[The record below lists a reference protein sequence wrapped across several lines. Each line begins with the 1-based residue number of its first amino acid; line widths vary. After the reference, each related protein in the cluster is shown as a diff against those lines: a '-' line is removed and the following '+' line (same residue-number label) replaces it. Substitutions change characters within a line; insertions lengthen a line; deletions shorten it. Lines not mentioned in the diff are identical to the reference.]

1 MKKSILAIGLSTLFT
16 TQAFAVC
23 QQSTPTADFLRYTDG
38 VVIHKPTGL
47 MWQACSVGQAWN
59 SATRACDM
67 PSDLG
72 DTRVTFE
79 DALAYMEFDGDLDL
93 EAIFGPIPPNHTG
106 PTTLPNPLAAV
117 SRLAGYD
124 DWRIPNAREMLS
136 LFETCATPSSNGNSY
151 VNNVVF
157 PNQFVD
163 ASSYQHDINRIDP
176 DPSAPEVLR
185 PYGIYSRDA
194 AAVNTQA
201 SLYNNNAVK
210 NFFFN
215 TFLTSTLGGDRPG
228 ASSSSIVE
236 LIHVAHFHPISA
248 EGNIPGAPGSATQYA
263 PGQRLGTTS
272 LVTYDYGYTGGQK
285 SFRITPW
292 GRANPLDLYEVAC
305 NAGSINDCEPLG
317 SNANSQVVDLGFR
330 LRPVRTAQP
339 ADYNRAGLIN

>member
-1 MKKSILAIGLSTLFT
+1 MKKSILAIGLSTLFA

-23 QQSTPTADFLRYTDG
+23 STPTADFLRYTDG

-47 MWQACSVGQAWN
+47 MWQACSVGQTWN
-59 SATRACDM
+59 STNKACDM

-79 DALAYMEFDGDLDL
+79 DALGYMEFDGDIDL
-93 EAIFGPIPPNHTG
+93 EAVFGVAPPAG
-106 PTTLPNPLAAV
+106 APTTIKNPLSAA
-117 SRLAGYD
+117 SRLADYG

-136 LFETCATPSSNGNSY
+136 LFETCATPTSNGKSY

-163 ASSYQHDINRIDP
+163 ASSYQHNINRIDK
-176 DPSAPEVLR
+176 SAAAELR
-185 PYGIYSRDA
+185 PYGIYGDDGNGTNRG
-194 AAVNTQA
+194 
-201 SLYNNNAVK
+201 LYNQNPVK

-236 LIHVAHFHPISA
+236 LIHVAHFHPIMA
-248 EGNIPGAPGSATQYA
+248 EGNLPGTGTALYA

-272 LVTYDYGYTGGQK
+272 LVTYDYGYTGIQT

-305 NAGSINDCEPLG
+305 TD
-317 SNANSQVVDLGFR
+317 ANIVNCAPSASASQVVDLGFR

-339 ADYNRAGLIN
+339 ADFNRSGLIQ

>member
-1 MKKSILAIGLSTLFT
+1 MKAQLLAFGIGALFT
-16 TQAFAVC
+16 VQALAQTC
-23 QQSTPTADFLRYTDG
+23 QPSTPTSDFLRYTDG

-47 MWQACSVGQAWN
+47 MWQACSVGQTWDV
-59 SATRACDM
+59 SGACTN
-67 PSDLG
+67 PTDLG

-79 DALAYMEFDGDLDL
+79 DALAYMEFDGEIDLQ
-93 EAIFGPIPPNHTG
+93 AYFGSSWTNA
-106 PTTLPNPLAAV
+106 LPEKISNPLGAA
-117 SRLAGYD
+117 SRLAGYNN
-124 DWRIPNAREMLS
+124 WRIPNAREMLT

-163 ASSYQHDINRIDP
+163 ASNYQHDINRSND
-176 DPSAPEVLR
+176 SAASTR

-194 AAVNTQA
+194 ATVNTQA
-201 SLYNNNAVK
+201 SLYNNNATK

-228 ASSSSIVE
+228 ATSTSIVE

-248 EGNIPGAPGSATQYA
+248 EGNLPGTGTALYA

-272 LVTYDYGYTGGQK
+272 LVTYDYGYTGGEK

-305 NAGSINDCEPLG
+305 TD
-317 SNANSQVVDLGFR
+317 ANIVNCAPSASASQVVDLGFR

-339 ADYNRAGLIN
+339 ADFNRSGLIQ

>member
-1 MKKSILAIGLSTLFT
+1 MKKSILAIGLSTLFA
-16 TQAFAVC
+16 TQAFTVC

-47 MWQACSVGQAWN
+47 MWQACSVGQTWEWQGGVGVCN
-59 SATRACDM
+59 M
-67 PSDLG
+67 PTDLG

-79 DALAYMEFDGDLDL
+79 DALAYMEYDGDIDL
-93 EAIFGPIPPNHTG
+93 VALLGEVPPGYTG
-106 PTTLPNPLAAV
+106 PTTLPNPLSAV

-136 LFETCATPSSNGNSY
+136 LFETCATPTNNGNSY
-151 VNNVVF
+151 VNSGVF

-163 ASSYQHDINRIDP
+163 ASSYQHNINRIDP
-176 DPSAPEVLR
+176 SEPEILR
-185 PYGIYSRDA
+185 PYGIYGDDGNGTNRG
-194 AAVNTQA
+194 
-201 SLYNNNAVK
+201 LYNNNDTK

-228 ASSSSIVE
+228 ATSTSIVE
-236 LIHVAHFHPISA
+236 LIHVAHFHPISN
-248 EGNIPGAPGSATQYA
+248 EGNLPGPGGVLYE

-272 LVTYDYGYTGGQK
+272 LVTYDYGYTGFQT

-292 GRANPLDLYEVAC
+292 GRSNPLDLYEVAC
-305 NAGSINDCEPLG
+305 TD
-317 SNANSQVVDLGFR
+317 ANIFFCAPSASASQVVDLGFR

-339 ADYNRAGLIN
+339 ADFDRAGLIQ

>member
-1 MKKSILAIGLSTLFT
+1 MKKSILAIGLSTLFA

-47 MWQACSVGQAWN
+47 MWQACSVGQTWN

-79 DALAYMEFDGDLDL
+79 NALAYMEFDGDIDL
-93 EAIFGPIPPNHTG
+93 EAIFGSAAAGQI
-106 PTTLPNPLAAV
+106 LKNPLKDA
-117 SRLAGYD
+117 SRLADYD

-136 LFETCATPSSNGNSY
+136 LFETCATPTSNGNSY

-163 ASSYQHDINRIDP
+163 ASSYQHNVNRVDS
-176 DPSAPEVLR
+176 SAAAELR
-185 PYGIYSRDA
+185 PYGIYGDDGNGTNRD
-194 AAVNTQA
+194 
-201 SLYNNNAVK
+201 LYNNNAVK

-248 EGNIPGAPGSATQYA
+248 EGNLPGSGTALYA

-272 LVTYDYGYTGGQK
+272 LVTYDYGYTGFQT

-305 NAGSINDCEPLG
+305 TD
-317 SNANSQVVDLGFR
+317 ANIVNCAPSASASQVVDLGFR

-339 ADYNRAGLIN
+339 ADYNRAGLIQ

>member
-1 MKKSILAIGLSTLFT
+1 MKKSILAIGLSTLFA

-23 QQSTPTADFLRYTDG
+23 STPTTDFLRYTDG

-47 MWQACSVGQAWN
+47 MWQACSVGQTWN
-59 SATRACDM
+59 STNKACDM

-79 DALAYMEFDGDLDL
+79 DALGYMEFDGDIDL
-93 EAIFGPIPPNHTG
+93 EAVFGVAPPAG
-106 PTTLPNPLAAV
+106 APTTIKNPLSAA
-117 SRLAGYD
+117 SRLADYN
-124 DWRIPNAREMLS
+124 DWRIPNTREMLS
-136 LFETCATPSSNGNSY
+136 LFETCATPTNNGNSY
-151 VNNVVF
+151 VNSVVF

-163 ASSYQHDINRIDP
+163 ARSYQHNINRIDK
-176 DPSAPEVLR
+176 SAAAELR
-185 PYGIYSRDA
+185 PYGIYGDDGNGTNRG
-194 AAVNTQA
+194 
-201 SLYNNNAVK
+201 LYNQNPVK

-228 ASSSSIVE
+228 ATGSGIVE

-248 EGNIPGAPGSATQYA
+248 EGNIPGAPGSATMYA

-272 LVTYDYGYTGGQK
+272 LVTYDYGYTGFRT

-292 GRANPLDLYEVAC
+292 GRANPLDLSEVAC
-305 NAGSINDCEPLG
+305 DAGSINDCEPLG
-317 SNANSQVVDLGFR
+317 TNAYSQVVDLGFR

-339 ADYNRAGLIN
+339 ADFNRSGLIQ

>member
-1 MKKSILAIGLSTLFT
+1 MKHSILAFGLSTVFV
-16 TQAFAVC
+16 TQAFAAC
-23 QQSTPTADFLRYTDG
+23 QPSTPTSDFLRYSDG
-38 VVIHKPTGL
+38 VVIHKSTGL
-47 MWQACSVGQAWN
+47 MWQACSVGQTWN
-59 SATRACDM
+59 STTRACDM

-79 DALAYMEFDGDLDL
+79 NALAYMEFDGDIDL
-93 EAIFGPIPPNHTG
+93 EAIYGNAAAGQI
-106 PTTLPNPLAAV
+106 LKNPLKNA
-117 SRLAGYD
+117 SRLAGYN

-136 LFETCATPSSNGNSY
+136 LFETCATPTSHGTSY

-163 ASSYQHDINRIDP
+163 ASSYQHDINRSNDLAV
-176 DPSAPEVLR
+176 STR
-185 PYGIYSRDA
+185 PYGIYGQDGNNPS
-194 AAVNTQA
+194 TQTG
-201 SLYNNNAVK
+201 LYNNNAVK

-228 ASSSSIVE
+228 ATSTSIVE

-248 EGNIPGAPGSATQYA
+248 EGNIPGNAGTVTQYA

-272 LVTYDYGYTGGQK
+272 LVTYDYGYTGGEK

-292 GRANPLDLYEVAC
+292 GRSNPLDLYEVAC
-305 NAGSINDCEPLG
+305 TDATI
-317 SNANSQVVDLGFR
+317 SNCAPSASASQVVDLGFR

-339 ADYNRAGLIN
+339 ADYNRAGLITN

>member
-1 MKKSILAIGLSTLFT
+1 MKQSILAFGLSTLFA

-47 MWQACSVGQAWN
+47 MWQACSAGQTWEWQGGVGEC
-59 SATRACDM
+59 TM
-67 PSDLG
+67 PTDLG

-79 DALAYMEFDGDLDL
+79 DALAYMEFDGDIDL
-93 EAIFGPIPPNHTG
+93 EAIFGTA
-106 PTTLPNPLAAV
+106 LPAGTPSTIENPLGTA
-117 SRLAGYD
+117 SRLAGYN

-163 ASSYQHDINRIDP
+163 ASSYQHDINRSNDLAA
-176 DPSAPEVLR
+176 STR
-185 PYGIYSRDA
+185 PYGIYGQDGNNPS
-194 AAVNTQA
+194 TQTG
-201 SLYNNNAVK
+201 LYNNNAVK
-210 NFFFN
+210 SFFFN

-228 ASSSSIVE
+228 ATSTSIVE

-248 EGNIPGAPGSATQYA
+248 EGNLPGAVGSGTEYA
-263 PGQRLGTTS
+263 PGQRLGATS
-272 LVTYDYGYTGGQK
+272 LVRYDYGYTGAEIA
-285 SFRITPW
+285 FRITPW
-292 GRANPLDLYEVAC
+292 GRSNPLDLYEVAC
-305 NAGSINDCEPLG
+305 TDATI
-317 SNANSQVVDLGFR
+317 SNCAPSASVSQVVDLGFR

-339 ADYNRAGLIN
+339 ADFNRSGLIQ